1 MVWYC
6 VAELV
11 CSPKGY
17 YISFFNLILFYFLQS
32 SACSLPHLVFLI
44 FLGFFLM
51 PLYSNCLFALSLSFL
66 SFLFSPLLFF
76 YFASLPFLYNCLHF
90 LLSYSWVHTQL
101 HHKPHTKQNKTL
113 HHMLTPLQ
121 QGTFISN
128 NSCSLWILR
137 PFQVWWE
144 PTWTLRETRMAR
156 QPPNPLSS
164 RSPPPQVT
172 HPEELNIGEFRRV
185 PSRSPHRVLRI
196 RVSHF
201 TSVAAAVLFVCLRLC
216 QEDSRPPKLTHLLFL
231 IISDFVHFC
240 HIAFFPPVECLI
252 LF

>member
-1 MVWYC
+1 MQPPSSCLSDFWGFFYC
-6 VAELV
+6 H
-11 CSPKGY
+11 C
-17 YISFFNLILFYFLQS
+17 ILTV
-32 SACSLPHLVFLI
+32 SLPSLFHFCP
-44 FLGFFLM
+44 F
-51 PLYSNCLFALSLSFL
+51 YSLLSFSSTLLLSLSCTTAFI
-66 SFLFSPLLFF
+66 SFYLIPGFIHNF
-76 YFASLPFLYNCLHF
+76 
-90 LLSYSWVHTQL
+90 
-101 HHKPHTKQNKTL
+101 TKNPTQNKTL